1 MNCNV
6 GNADRIIRAIV
17 GLALI
22 SLMFFMPQTV
32 WGWVGLVAGIV
43 LLATAVLSWCP
54 VYAALGLKT
63 CHTEDDSS
71 HGGHP
76 VA

>member
-6 GNADRIIRAIV
+6 GNVDRVIRLIL

-22 SLMFFMPQTV
+22 SLMFLMPQTV
-32 WGWVGLVAGIV
+32 WGWGGLVLGIV
-43 LLATAVLSWCP
+43 LISTAVLSWCP
-54 VYAALGLKT
+54 LYALLGLKT
-63 CHTEDDSS
+63 CHTKDDSTK
-71 HGGHP
+71 GGHP